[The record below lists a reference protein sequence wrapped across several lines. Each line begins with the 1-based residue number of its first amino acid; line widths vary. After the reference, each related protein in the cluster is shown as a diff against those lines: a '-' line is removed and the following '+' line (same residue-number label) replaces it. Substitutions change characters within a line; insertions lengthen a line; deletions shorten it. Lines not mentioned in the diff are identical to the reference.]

1 MAPLCRTG
9 RGHLFGTTLKSRKTL
24 NRPFVTLV
32 ADPSLVE
39 ERLQRHLTWRTWS
52 TTWREHIH
60 LHAPTLWMY
69 VLSELQ
75 WQKQLLQNT
84 LTALHFKK
92 VQTSTEVQKPHSN
105 NYRIG
110 WYAYI
115 DLRISVIG
123 RQLLKLCFLYQV
135 RSGSFFFPN
144 APVSASPMD
153 PRLRNFNPSHLR
165 GRHLIHLHMPLLFSR
180 MLLLCGTNYLL
191 RLHPLHPSLFL
202 REMFMTIYL
211 T

>member
-60 LHAPTLWMY
+60 SHAPTLWMY

-110 WYAYI
+110 CI

-153 PRLRNFNPSHLR
+153 PDLGILTLLVWGADTSYTCICLFFFPECCYSVEQITCWGCIRS
-165 GRHLIHLHMPLLFSR
+165 IPLYF
-180 MLLLCGTNYLL
+180 
-191 RLHPLHPSLFL
+191 
-202 REMFMTIYL
+202 
-211 T
+211 